1 MEILSGN
8 ASPRLP
14 IVALLQRRCR
24 ILCTLAAI
32 FAAAV
37 PAYAAPAYTAPAY
50 EAAGH
55 SEDSVKAAYLYRFTQ
70 YIEWPS
76 APASTQPF
84 TIAVLNAPGVA
95 AELERL
101 LPDHPIKNTVA
112 QVRVITRISELG
124 HAQMLYLGAAPPG
137 RLRSLIESIAFGP
150 VLLVTDSEEGLE
162 LGSVLNFVT
171 VENRVRF
178 EVSLT
183 AADKSRFRISSEL
196 LAVAARVRGGSRQSD
211 GARPDNRTAM
221 RE

>member
-1 MEILSGN
+1 MEILGGN
-8 ASPRLP
+8 LPIRLP
-14 IVALLQRRCR
+14 GVPLLARRGLL
-24 ILCTLAAI
+24 LCALAAL
-32 FAAAV
+32 FAAAA
-37 PAYAAPAYTAPAY
+37 PAYAAP
-50 EAAGH
+50 GH

-70 YIEWPS
+70 YIEWPR
-76 APASTQPF
+76 APESTEPF

-95 AELERL
+95 EELERM
-101 LPDHPIKNTVA
+101 LPGHPIKNAVA
-112 QVRVITRISELG
+112 QVRIITRISDLG
-124 HAQMLYLGAAPPG
+124 HAQMLYLGAAPRS

-150 VLLVTDSEEGLE
+150 VLLITDSEEGLE

-211 GARPDNRTAM
+211 GTLPDDRIVM
-221 RE
+221 GK

>member
-1 MEILSGN
+1 VEILSGN
-8 ASPRLP
+8 MPTRLP
-14 IVALLQRRCR
+14 SVSLPQRRCL
-24 ILCTLAAI
+24 ILCALAAI

-37 PAYAAPAYTAPAY
+37 PAYAAP
-50 EAAGH
+50 GH

-70 YIEWPS
+70 YIEWPRS
-76 APASTQPF
+76 PASTQPF
-84 TIAVLNAPGVA
+84 TIAVLGAPGVA
-95 AELERL
+95 EELERL
-101 LPDHPIKNTVA
+101 LPDHPIKNAVA

-124 HAQMLYLGAAPPG
+124 NAQMLYLGAAPPG

-162 LGSVLNFVT
+162 MGSVLNFIT
-171 VENRVRF
+171 LENRVRF

-211 GARPDNRTAM
+211 GTHPDNRIVM
-221 RE
+221 GE

>member
-8 ASPRLP
+8 VPTRLP
-14 IVALLQRRCR
+14 GLRLRRRCY
-24 ILCTLAAI
+24 ILCALAAI
-32 FAAAV
+32 FAAPV
-37 PAYAAPAYTAPAY
+37 PAYAARPYEAPA
-50 EAAGH
+50 H

-70 YIEWPS
+70 YIEWPES
-76 APASTQPF
+76 PASGEPF

-95 AELERL
+95 EELERL

-124 HAQMLYLGAAPPG
+124 HAQMLYLGAAPPS

-183 AADKSRFRISSEL
+183 AADRSRFRISSEL
-196 LAVAARVRGGSRQSD
+196 LAVAARVRGGTRQSAD
-211 GARPDNRTAM
+211 ARPDNRSVM
-221 RE
+221 GE

>member
-1 MEILSGN
+1 MEILGGN
-8 ASPRLP
+8 VPARPPGASLP
-14 IVALLQRRCR
+14 QRRCFM
-24 ILCTLAAI
+24 LCVFAAI
-32 FAAAV
+32 FAAAA
-37 PAYAAPAYTAPAY
+37 PAHAAPGY
-50 EAAGH
+50 

-70 YIEWPS
+70 YIEWPGS
-76 APASTQPF
+76 SASTEPF

-95 AELERL
+95 EELERL
-101 LPDHPIKNTVA
+101 LPDHPIKNAVA

-137 RLRSLIESIAFGP
+137 RLRNLIESIAFGP

-171 VENRVRF
+171 VESRVRF

-211 GARPDNRTAM
+211 GTHPDNRTVM

>member
-1 MEILSGN
+1 MEILAGN
-8 ASPRLP
+8 PPTRPPSLS
-14 IVALLQRRCR
+14 LLQRCFT
-24 ILCTLAAI
+24 LCSLAAI
-32 FAAAV
+32 FAAA
-37 PAYAAPAYTAPAY
+37 PAYAAPP
-50 EAAGH
+50 GH

-70 YIEWPS
+70 YIEWPRSPES
-76 APASTQPF
+76 AEPF

-95 AELERL
+95 EELERL
-101 LPDHPIKNTVA
+101 LPEHPIKNAVA

-124 HAQMLYLGAAPPG
+124 HAQMLYLGATPPS
-137 RLRSLIESIAFGP
+137 RLRSLIESVAFGP

-211 GARPDNRTAM
+211 GTLPDNRIVM
-221 RE
+221 GK

>member
-1 MEILSGN
+1 M
-8 ASPRLP
+8 A
-14 IVALLQRRCR
+14 IV
-24 ILCTLAAI
+24 
-32 FAAAV
+32 AAAV
-37 PAYAAPAYTAPAY
+37 PAYAAPGY
-50 EAAGH
+50 

-70 YIEWPS
+70 YIEWPTS
-76 APASTQPF
+76 TASTEPF

-95 AELERL
+95 EELERL

-124 HAQMLYLGAAPPG
+124 HAQMLYLGAAPSD

-171 VENRVRF
+171 VENRIRF

-196 LAVAARVRGGSRQSD
+196 LAVAARVRGGSRQSA
-211 GARPDNRTAM
+211 GAPADNRSVM
-221 RE
+221 GE

>member
-14 IVALLQRRCR
+14 IDALLRRRRR

-37 PAYAAPAYTAPAY
+37 PGFAAPASEARVY

-70 YIEWPS
+70 YIEWPT
-76 APASTQPF
+76 APASTEPF

-95 AELERL
+95 EQLGRL
-101 LPDHPIKNTVA
+101 LPDHPIKNSVA
-112 QVRVITRISELG
+112 QVRVITRVSELG
-124 HAQMLYLGAAPPG
+124 HAQMLYLGATPPG

-162 LGSVLNFVT
+162 LGSELNFVI

-178 EVSLT
+178 EVSLA

-211 GARPDNRTAM
+211 GTHLDNRTVM